1 MVLNI
6 GKEKKQ
12 GKDWEGGCAV
22 ERDTHITIVI
32 ALLLNGGWGEEKKIY
47 CFYRLLVPLLFS
59 RCTSFF
65 GVSAAIVFTHRNL
78 SLLFDLQ

>member
-65 GVSAAIVFTHRNL
+65 FWCFCRDRIYPSEPLVIV
-78 SLLFDLQ
+78 